1 MLDAGQRRL
10 RLQAGKAA
18 HPWENTEQGVTL
30 PWLRDPYSPRYA
42 SSCRQRCSA
51 VTGHIGWPAMPR
63 WPELQTN
70 DRSVCGDPRRLRSQV
85 AKRRRGRISTA
96 LRPRRAGAAEGVG
109 TGRRPGPAQ
118 IGNSGRRGPFSGLQ
132 SFERTA
138 AAPARVRACATSRR
152 RTAQRRSALAT
163 RASETAR
170 RRSTTRSVPA
180 LAAEPVTPVTLPRA
194 SVVSAAVGTQ
204 GGRADSTSYP
214 RGGQA
219 RRSVQCGA
227 LVEGPESMPAPVSR
241 SRPLSGRLTEGRDG

>member
-85 AKRRRGRISTA
+85 AKRRRVRISTA

-109 TGRRPGPAQ
+109 T
-118 IGNSGRRGPFSGLQ
+118 
-132 SFERTA
+132 A
-138 AAPARVRACATSRR
+138 AAQGPHRSVTVDGAGHSPACSRLSAPPPRRRACVRGR
-152 RTAQRRSALAT
+152 PVVGGRRSAA
-163 RASETAR
+163 AR
-170 RRSTTRSVPA
+170 S
-180 LAAEPVTPVTLPRA
+180 PRA
-194 SVVSAAVGTQ
+194 PAKPPGAA
-204 GGRADSTSYP
+204 RPRDPYP
-214 RGGQA
+214 RLL
-219 RRSVQCGA
+219 RS
-227 LVEGPESMPAPVSR
+227 PSHR
-241 SRPLSGRLTEGRDG
+241 SRYLAQLAFPPRSARKADAPTRPHTRGAGRRVVPCNAGRWLKRLNLGPLRCRARAHSLAV